1 MTVLGT
7 VSDNSNWNELYL
19 QAMDFLGGASTNLC
33 RILQEK
39 RRSTR
44 NSVKCQEWRRG
55 PFPLV
60 LSQCQLSR
68 QVANK
73 RALERNMPTP
83 SGNLIERTLSEIC

>member
-44 NSVKCQEWRRG
+44 NSVKCQEWRKG

-60 LSQCQLSR
+60 LSQSTFTTSSKQEGVGEKYANAKR
-68 QVANK
+68 QPN
-73 RALERNMPTP
+73 
-83 SGNLIERTLSEIC
+83 